1 MGEEE
6 RVTPGEDVENGE
18 ARNQNISSA
27 DIYAKD
33 SIYVGYSYHH
43 PLNVTCK
50 ILNKMCLFIHL
61 FIQYKFIVFLLC
73 ARYSRA
79 VDSRALTSSRVVD
92 STRQEYYQV
101 VE

>member
-61 FIQYKFIVFLLC
+61 FIQYKFIKQSIKPSTENIEIRTVDH
-73 ARYSRA
+73 RSGNRA
-79 VDSRALTSSRVVD
+79 KRETS
-92 STRQEYYQV
+92 
-101 VE
+101 